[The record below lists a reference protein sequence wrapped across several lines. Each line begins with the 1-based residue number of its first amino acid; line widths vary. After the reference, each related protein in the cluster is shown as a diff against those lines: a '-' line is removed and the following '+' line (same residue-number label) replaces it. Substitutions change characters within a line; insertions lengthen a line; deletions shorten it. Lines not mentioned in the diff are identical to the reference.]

1 MTMRYYKIVDWMEE
15 LRTPDF
21 TDEDKIVVVA
31 SRKELARNPK
41 LPSWMTDFTLVDPE
55 TIHFSMAESNQFT
68 ISGTFCVINHMR
80 QDGESCFSYT
90 IWPKGVL
97 FIDES
102 GTAIRVI
109 RRIHTYRQWKATD
122 VGRFFY
128 NFLEQL
134 IYGDLRYL
142 EQLERAISNLEQQVL
157 NDDIEDFN
165 ELMMDLRKDII
176 DCNHYYSQLEDL
188 GEELVENENEF
199 FTEEEVR
206 KFDLFTNRAQ
216 RLRDEAS
223 MLREYSM
230 QVQELYQSQIDL
242 NMNET
247 MKMLTV
253 VTIIFVPLQLVTGWY
268 GMNFRYMPELESPY
282 GYVGVIAVCVCIVL
296 FCLWLFKKKDLW

>member
-1 MTMRYYKIVDWMEE
+1 MKYYKIVDWMEE
-15 LRTPDF
+15 ISVPEF
-21 TDEDKIVVVA
+21 TDDDKIVVVA
-31 SRKELARNPK
+31 TRKELAKNPV
-41 LPSWMTDFTLVDPE
+41 LPSWMTDYAIVDPE
-55 TIHFSMAESNQFT
+55 TIHFSMAESNQYT
-68 ISGTFCVINHMR
+68 ISGTFCIINHQR
-80 QDGESCFSYT
+80 QEEESCFSYT
-90 IWPKGVL
+90 IWPKGML

-102 GTAIRVI
+102 GTAVRII
-109 RRIHTYRQWKATD
+109 RRIHAYRQWKATD

-142 EQLERAISNLEQQVL
+142 EQLERTITNLEQQVL

-165 ELMMDLRKDII
+165 ELMIDLRKDII
-176 DCNHYYSQLEDL
+176 DCNHYYNQLEDL
-188 GEELVENENEF
+188 GEELVENENGF

-242 NMNET
+242 NMNST

-268 GMNFRYMPELESPY
+268 GMNFQYMPELDSPY